1 MHDTKASIRFF
12 RLLLKNLKLGV
23 SASGPLSLSDSDRK
37 ERNCGREICLCLI
50 GRKVWWTYIYLNDME
65 TDLKGADPWIV
76 VARFGTD
83 ILS

>member
-1 MHDTKASIRFF
+1 MRRAQTAFQRAAKVQKWQD
-12 RLLLKNLKLGV
+12 
-23 SASGPLSLSDSDRK
+23 SDSDGK
-37 ERNCGREICLCLI
+37 ERNCGQEICLCLI
-50 GRKVWWTYIYLNDME
+50 GRKVWWTYIYLIDME